1 MNILSAR
8 SVSGTIVL
16 PGDKSI
22 SHRAA
27 MLSAIADGT
36 SNIHNFAASEDCSST
51 LDCLSA
57 LGVNIELIGTVVLV
71 HGVGLGGLKEPTNPL
86 DCGNS
91 GTTMRLI
98 SGILAGQP
106 FSSTLIGDES
116 LSKRPMKRVI
126 GPLSEMG
133 ASIESV
139 DGHAP
144 LIING
149 RGALRPIEYTLPVA
163 SAQIKSCVLLAGLW
177 ADGET
182 SVIEPVPTR
191 DHTERMLRG
200 FGVDVTERDLD
211 KGKRVSVSGGSRLTA
226 CDMTV
231 PSDISSAA
239 FFVVAAACRNG
250 SRIVMPNVGINPTRT
265 GLFEVLRRLGADTA
279 LSDKREQ
286 AGELVATVEVVGR
299 GLGAVAQAE
308 AIIDGPVVANM
319 IDEVPILAVFGTQIE
334 SGLEIRGAGELRVKE
349 SDRIHSIVEN
359 LRRMNANVTEY
370 DDGFRVERSHLK
382 GAEIDSFGDH
392 RIAMAFTIAGLLA
405 TGETTIL
412 GAESAA
418 VSFPD
423 FFETLQSV
431 TVR

>member
-1 MNILSAR
+1 MEIISAR
-8 SVSGTIVL
+8 SVNGTIVL

-36 SNIHNFAASEDCSST
+36 SNIQNFAASEDCSST
-51 LDCLSA
+51 LDCLRE
-57 LGVNIELIGTVVLV
+57 LGVTIDRNETSVVV
-71 HGVGLGGLKEPTNPL
+71 HGLGLGGLKAPTVPL

-98 SGILAGQP
+98 SGILAGQN
-106 FSSTLIGDES
+106 FASTLVGDES

-126 GPLSEMG
+126 SPLSEMG
-133 ASIESV
+133 AVIES
-139 DGHAP
+139 DNGHAP
-144 LIING
+144 LLIK
-149 RGALRPIEYTLPVA
+149 RTEDLRAIEYALPVA

-177 ADGET
+177 AKGET
-182 SVIEPVPTR
+182 SVIELVPTR

-200 FGVDVTERDLD
+200 FGVSVAETTLEH
-211 KGKRVSVSGGSRLTA
+211 GKKISLIGGSRLTA
-226 CDMTV
+226 CDLTV

-239 FFVVAAACRNG
+239 FFVVAAACLKG

-265 GLFEVLRRLGADTA
+265 GLFDVLRKLGVDIM
-279 LSDKREQ
+279 LSDRREQ
-286 AGELVATVEVVGR
+286 AGEPVATVEIVGR
-299 GLGAVAQAE
+299 GLPAVE
-308 AIIDGPVVANM
+308 RSDAIVDGPVVANL
-319 IDEVPILAVFGTQIE
+319 IDEVPILAVFGTQLA
-334 SGLEIRGAGELRVKE
+334 SGIEIRGAGELRVKE

-359 LRRMNANVTEY
+359 LRRMDADVTEF

-382 GAEIDSFGDH
+382 GAEIESFGDH
-392 RIAMAFTIAGLLA
+392 RIAMAFAIAGLLA

-418 VSFPD
+418 VSFPG
-423 FFETLQSV
+423 FFETLESV

>member
-1 MNILSAR
+1 MKVLSAR

-27 MLSAIADGT
+27 MLAAIADGT
-36 SNIHNFAASEDCSST
+36 SNIENFAASEDCSST

-57 LGVNIELIGTVVLV
+57 LGVNIERNGTAVVV
-71 HGVGLGGLKEPTNPL
+71 HGVGLGGLKEPTKPL

-98 SGILAGQP
+98 SGILAGQS
-106 FSSTLIGDES
+106 FNSTLIGDES

-126 GPLSEMG
+126 GPLTEMG
-133 ASIESV
+133 VAIGSDNGS
-139 DGHAP
+139 AP
-144 LIING
+144 LIIKG
-149 RGALRPIEYTLPVA
+149 TGIIAPIEYILPVA

-177 ADGET
+177 ANGET
-182 SVIEPVPTR
+182 SVIEAVPTR

-200 FGVDVTERDLD
+200 FGINVAETPVNH
-211 KGKRVSVSGGSRLTA
+211 GKRVSVIGGSRLTA
-226 CDMTV
+226 CDLTV

-239 FFVVAAACRNG
+239 FFVVAAACLKG
-250 SRIVMPNVGINPTRT
+250 SRIVMPNVGVNPTRT
-265 GLFEVLRRLGADTA
+265 GLFDVLRKLGVDIV
-279 LSDKREQ
+279 LSDKCEQ
-286 AGELVATVEVVGR
+286 AGEPVATVEVVGR
-299 GLGAVAQAE
+299 ELPAVAKHD
-308 AIIDGPVVANM
+308 AIIDGPVVANL
-319 IDEVPILAVFGTQIE
+319 IDEVPILAVFGTQLE

-359 LRRMNANVTEY
+359 LRRMNANITEF

-382 GAEIDSFGDH
+382 GAEIDSYGDH
-392 RIAMAFTIAGLLA
+392 RIAMAFAIAGLLA
-405 TGETTIL
+405 AGETTIVN
-412 GAESAA
+412 ADSAA
-418 VSFPD
+418 VSFPH
-423 FFETLQSV
+423 FFETLESV